1 MKKYRWFLAIC
12 LGAEIVLM
20 FGLAPRVSQG
30 QSQPEAVEVIRLFW
44 CSPDVIMFLGI
55 PESALGNNTC
65 GYYRLQISTRT
76 VQKVMDVDATQ
87 KSFHHLSPNGSLIA
101 YSYGTDET
109 PTEQA
114 GLYVMNPDGTNPR
127 RVCYIY
133 PQGISAAWLPD
144 NHTIAYVGS
153 ESVQDASD
161 NRDFLYT
168 VNIDT
173 GQKVDSIRIDQRLSC
188 DADLHPELPP
198 EQTACAQ
205 RCNAGQPC
213 VLAEESPGFGSSS
226 RFFFFPD
233 GRRILFQ
240 WDDYR
245 NFHIY
250 NLDTLITEQ
259 LTFFSEGQPW
269 PRPDDFE
276 LSPNGTAIALN
287 LGTTAVMNVQGTVLW
302 QLQEPL
308 IPGEPERNHETLT
321 WSRDSLKVAFVRNT
335 VFPPDVPED
344 QPWEVTVK
352 EVQNQIWIVNRD
364 GTQVQKVADL
374 WVDGSGQVINQA
386 ANLPKE
392 KRYYAARKKVI
403 HLARKAPA
411 PSHKVASSGKL
422 AQEHQSNKP
431 SHQDLAASQQG
442 SPSSQYRD
450 IKPFVLWSSLLLGVG
465 LSAWYGLRHYRN
477 HNHVNGS

>member
-1 MKKYRWFLAIC
+1 
-12 LGAEIVLM
+12 
-20 FGLAPRVSQG
+20 
-30 QSQPEAVEVIRLFW
+30 
-44 CSPDVIMFLGI
+44 
-55 PESALGNNTC
+55 
-65 GYYRLQISTRT
+65 
-76 VQKVMDVDATQ
+76 MDVDTT
-87 KSFHHLSPNGSLIA
+87 KKFFHNASPNGSLVA
-101 YSYGTDET
+101 YSYGDDET

-213 VLAEESPGFGSSS
+213 ILSQEPPYPHSSGH
-226 RFFFFPD
+226 FFFFPD

-240 WDDYR
+240 GDQFN
-245 NFHIY
+245 NFY
-250 NLDTLITEQ
+250 VFNLDTLAANQ
-259 LTFFSEGQPW
+259 LSFFGEGAAW
-269 PRPDDFE
+269 PSPEEFE
-276 LSPNGTAIALN
+276 LSPDATVITLVLSNGHL
-287 LGTTAVMNVQGTVLW
+287 AVMNVQGTLLW
-302 QLQEPL
+302 ELQEPL
-308 IPGEPERNHETLT
+308 VPGESESNHHSPT

-411 PSHKVASSGKL
+411 PSHKVASAGKL
-422 AQEHQSNKP
+422 ASEAQNDKP
-431 SHQDLAASQQG
+431 SHRVLSASAQG
-442 SPSSQYRD
+442 SALGQHGD
-450 IKPFVLWSSLLLGVG
+450 ILLLLLGGG
-465 LSAWYGLRHYRN
+465 LLLGTGLIAWYGVRHDRNRN
-477 HNHVNGS
+477 HLNGKG